1 MSYREL
7 RNFKEILTVL
17 GYPRLISIENF
28 KTPHFELVADILIWL
43 CQRYDKNME
52 ILDTI
57 TTEHDRVAFLK
68 SVAEQLLT
76 KARVKLNLKNL
87 YASNGFAVRE
97 LLKVA
102 TLLYDAHRNAS
113 GDAEEGEGDAAATA
127 DVGPGHKFTD
137 VKATRRLASDIT
149 KYGIR
154 LYELLGTHVEAKEAA
169 ARALGKNYDI
179 DDMGRQLREM
189 EGAVSEQT
197 AQMEQMLGNV
207 QQDEANLQVTDTAAA
222 ATATGASPS
231 TASSTTTTTSPPT
244 ASALQSK
251 IDKKKTEL
259 DRQQKR
265 LQSLQT
271 VRPAFM
277 DEFERLEEELSA
289 HYHYYLQNH
298 RNLAYLESELEKI
311 EFAEQARAR
320 AHHYNKHV
328 TPNTYT
334 VSPRTAAMSPHSLP
348 HSHPAPPPVIAGEDG
363 RERPAT
369 QDDAAPPPRGGA
381 PHPPRPGEGRRV
393 GHRFAARRGRAAPAR
408 RWRRAAGGRARGRPA
423 GRRGRRDAARRRD
436 GGGPERDGR
445 DDDA

>member
-207 QQDEANLQVTDTAAA
+207 QQDEANLQ
-222 ATATGASPS
+222 
-231 TASSTTTTTSPPT
+231 
-244 ASALQSK
+244 SK

-320 AHHYNKHV
+320 DPEHLPRV
-328 TPNTYT
+328 TPHRRSKHP
-334 VSPRTAAMSPHSLP
+334 VSPHNLP
-348 HSHPAPPPVIAGEDG
+348 THPATSPSFAGEDG
-363 RERPAT
+363 RERSAT

-381 PHPPRPGEGRRV
+381 PYPPRPGEGRRV
-393 GHRFAARRGRAAPAR
+393 RH
-408 RWRRAAGGRARGRPA
+408 
-423 GRRGRRDAARRRD
+423 
-436 GGGPERDGR
+436 
-445 DDDA
+445 

>member
-207 QQDEANLQVTDTAAA
+207 QQDEANLQ
-222 ATATGASPS
+222 
-231 TASSTTTTTSPPT
+231 
-244 ASALQSK
+244 SK

-277 DEFERLEEELSA
+277 DEFERLEEEVKSLKA
-289 HYHYYLQNH
+289 A
-298 RNLAYLESELEKI
+298 LAAKNKARPSPCLALHAAVALE
-311 EFAEQARAR
+311 
-320 AHHYNKHV
+320 
-328 TPNTYT
+328 
-334 VSPRTAAMSPHSLP
+334 
-348 HSHPAPPPVIAGEDG
+348 
-363 RERPAT
+363 
-369 QDDAAPPPRGGA
+369 
-381 PHPPRPGEGRRV
+381 RR
-393 GHRFAARRGRAAPAR
+393 
-408 RWRRAAGGRARGRPA
+408 
-423 GRRGRRDAARRRD
+423 RRGRRVARARVARSEDDGDTLRGERGEVAVFILELLVQRFRRRLVT
-436 GGGPERDGR
+436 
-445 DDDA
+445 

>member
-207 QQDEANLQVTDTAAA
+207 QQDEANLQ
-222 ATATGASPS
+222 
-231 TASSTTTTTSPPT
+231 
-244 ASALQSK
+244 SK

-320 AHHYNKHV
+320 H
-328 TPNTYT
+328 
-334 VSPRTAAMSPHSLP
+334 RT
-348 HSHPAPPPVIAGEDG
+348 
-363 RERPAT
+363 
-369 QDDAAPPPRGGA
+369 
-381 PHPPRPGEGRRV
+381 
-393 GHRFAARRGRAAPAR
+393 RAST
-408 RWRRAAGGRARGRPA
+408 
-423 GRRGRRDAARRRD
+423 
-436 GGGPERDGR
+436 
-445 DDDA
+445 

>member
-207 QQDEANLQVTDTAAA
+207 QQDEANLQ
-222 ATATGASPS
+222 
-231 TASSTTTTTSPPT
+231 
-244 ASALQSK
+244 SK

-271 VRPAFM
+271 VRP
-277 DEFERLEEELSA
+277 
-289 HYHYYLQNH
+289 
-298 RNLAYLESELEKI
+298 
-311 EFAEQARAR
+311 RAI
-320 AHHYNKHV
+320 
-328 TPNTYT
+328 
-334 VSPRTAAMSPHSLP
+334 AA
-348 HSHPAPPPVIAGEDG
+348 
-363 RERPAT
+363 
-369 QDDAAPPPRGGA
+369 QFGA
-381 PHPPRPGEGRRV
+381 I
-393 GHRFAARRGRAAPAR
+393 RGRYQ
-408 RWRRAAGGRARGRPA
+408 RAIL
-423 GRRGRRDAARRRD
+423 
-436 GGGPERDGR
+436 
-445 DDDA
+445 

>member
-127 DVGPGHKFTD
+127 DGGPGHKFTD

-154 LYELLGTHVEAKEAA
+154 LYELLGTHAEAKEMA
-169 ARALGKNYDI
+169 ARALGRNHD
-179 DDMGRQLREM
+179 L
-189 EGAVSEQT
+189 
-197 AQMEQMLGNV
+197 
-207 QQDEANLQVTDTAAA
+207 
-222 ATATGASPS
+222 
-231 TASSTTTTTSPPT
+231 
-244 ASALQSK
+244 
-251 IDKKKTEL
+251 
-259 DRQQKR
+259 
-265 LQSLQT
+265 SLI
-271 VRPAFM
+271 
-277 DEFERLEEELSA
+277 
-289 HYHYYLQNH
+289 H
-298 RNLAYLESELEKI
+298 I
-311 EFAEQARAR
+311 
-320 AHHYNKHV
+320 
-328 TPNTYT
+328 
-334 VSPRTAAMSPHSLP
+334 
-348 HSHPAPPPVIAGEDG
+348 
-363 RERPAT
+363 
-369 QDDAAPPPRGGA
+369 
-381 PHPPRPGEGRRV
+381 
-393 GHRFAARRGRAAPAR
+393 
-408 RWRRAAGGRARGRPA
+408 
-423 GRRGRRDAARRRD
+423 
-436 GGGPERDGR
+436 
-445 DDDA
+445 

>member
-207 QQDEANLQVTDTAAA
+207 QQDEANLQVTDTAATA
-222 ATATGASPS
+222 ATSASTSTATT
-231 TASSTTTTTSPPT
+231 TASSTTSSSSPAIHLPPTCRVKSTRRRPSSTASRSGCSPCRRCGRRSWTSSSASRRSCRRTTTTTCRTTATSRTSSRSSRRSSSP
-244 ASALQSK
+244 S
-251 IDKKKTEL
+251 
-259 DRQQKR
+259 RH
-265 LQSLQT
+265 
-271 VRPAFM
+271 V
-277 DEFERLEEELSA
+277 
-289 HYHYYLQNH
+289 
-298 RNLAYLESELEKI
+298 
-311 EFAEQARAR
+311 
-320 AHHYNKHV
+320 HV
-328 TPNTYT
+328 TPNTYP
-334 VSPRTAAMSPHSLP
+334 VSPHTAGQNTPCRPTICPLTPHDPPSSQEKMDENDRQLKMMQRRLREEELRILRGQAKVRRRMCRTQPAR
-348 HSHPAPPPVIAGEDG
+348 PAPPAALTTSFPVH
-363 RERPAT
+363 RST
-369 QDDAAPPPRGGA
+369 S
-381 PHPPRPGEGRRV
+381 RR
-393 GHRFAARRGRAAPAR
+393 
-408 RWRRAAGGRARGRPA
+408 
-423 GRRGRRDAARRRD
+423 
-436 GGGPERDGR
+436 
-445 DDDA
+445 

>member
-222 ATATGASPS
+222 TTTASTSAATTTATAS
-231 TASSTTTTTSPPT
+231 TASSTTSSSSPPLRLPPTCRAKSTRRRPSSTASRSGCRACRRCGRRSWTSSSGSRRSCRRTTTTTSRTT
-244 ASALQSK
+244 ATSRTSS
-251 IDKKKTEL
+251 
-259 DRQQKR
+259 RSSR
-265 LQSLQT
+265 RSSSPS
-271 VRPAFM
+271 R
-277 DEFERLEEELSA
+277 
-289 HYHYYLQNH
+289 
-298 RNLAYLESELEKI
+298 
-311 EFAEQARAR
+311 
-320 AHHYNKHV
+320 HV
-328 TPNTYT
+328 H
-334 VSPRTAAMSPHSLP
+334 VSTS
-348 HSHPAPPPVIAGEDG
+348 
-363 RERPAT
+363 T
-369 QDDAAPPPRGGA
+369 
-381 PHPPRPGEGRRV
+381 
-393 GHRFAARRGRAAPAR
+393 
-408 RWRRAAGGRARGRPA
+408 
-423 GRRGRRDAARRRD
+423 
-436 GGGPERDGR
+436 
-445 DDDA
+445 

>member
-207 QQDEANLQVTDTAAA
+207 QQDEANLQ
-222 ATATGASPS
+222 
-231 TASSTTTTTSPPT
+231 
-244 ASALQSK
+244 SK

-311 EFAEQARAR
+311 EFAEQEKMDENDRQARDR
-320 AHHYNKHV
+320 
-328 TPNTYT
+328 TRDRPPRFSRS
-334 VSPRTAAMSPHSLP
+334 SPRVSLY
-348 HSHPAPPPVIAGEDG
+348 SS
-363 RERPAT
+363 R
-369 QDDAAPPPRGGA
+369 
-381 PHPPRPGEGRRV
+381 
-393 GHRFAARRGRAAPAR
+393 
-408 RWRRAAGGRARGRPA
+408 
-423 GRRGRRDAARRRD
+423 
-436 GGGPERDGR
+436 
-445 DDDA
+445 

>member
-207 QQDEANLQVTDTAAA
+207 QQDEANLQ
-222 ATATGASPS
+222 
-231 TASSTTTTTSPPT
+231 
-244 ASALQSK
+244 SK

-259 DRQQKR
+259 DRWQKR

-311 EFAEQARAR
+311 EFAEQEKMDENDRQARDR
-320 AHHYNKHV
+320 
-328 TPNTYT
+328 TRDRPPRFSRS
-334 VSPRTAAMSPHSLP
+334 SPRVSLHS
-348 HSHPAPPPVIAGEDG
+348 S
-363 RERPAT
+363 R
-369 QDDAAPPPRGGA
+369 
-381 PHPPRPGEGRRV
+381 
-393 GHRFAARRGRAAPAR
+393 
-408 RWRRAAGGRARGRPA
+408 
-423 GRRGRRDAARRRD
+423 
-436 GGGPERDGR
+436 
-445 DDDA
+445 

>member
-222 ATATGASPS
+222 ATATASAAAATTATTS
-231 TASSTTTTTSPPT
+231 TASSTIPSTSPAPP
-244 ASALQSK
+244 SALQSK

-320 AHHYNKHV
+320 DPEHLHRV
-328 TPNTYT
+328 TPHRRG
-334 VSPRTAAMSPHSLP
+334 VAPQFA
-348 HSHPAPPPVIAGEDG
+348 HSHPAPPSHSPL
-363 RERPAT
+363 ERLPFL
-369 QDDAAPPPRGGA
+369 
-381 PHPPRPGEGRRV
+381 RR
-393 GHRFAARRGRAAPAR
+393 R
-408 RWRRAAGGRARGRPA
+408 RWTRTIASSR
-423 GRRGRRDAARRRD
+423 
-436 GGGPERDGR
+436 
-445 DDDA
+445 